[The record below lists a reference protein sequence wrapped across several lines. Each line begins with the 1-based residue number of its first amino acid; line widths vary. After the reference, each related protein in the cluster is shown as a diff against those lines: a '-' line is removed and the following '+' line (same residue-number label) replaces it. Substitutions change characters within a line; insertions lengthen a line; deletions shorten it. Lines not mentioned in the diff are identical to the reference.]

1 MAEPLKEAQENL
13 VKLFR
18 DVYFKAGAPL
28 SYGDEMRVRSTVE
41 TLVKAIRDEVI
52 QRAPPPPPL
61 AKPAEPQSAG
71 GSGDPFP
78 QQKGAQAHP
87 AAKATPEPPP
97 KRGFFGLVKSQVVPD
112 PHKKK

>member
-18 DVYFKAGAPL
+18 DVYFRAGAPL
-28 SYGDEMRVRSTVE
+28 SYGDECRVRSTVE

-52 QRAPPPPPL
+52 SQMPPPPAPP
-61 AKPAEPQSAG
+61 KPAPAEAQAA
-71 GSGDPFP
+71 GDPFP
-78 QQKGAQAHP
+78 QPKGTHAHA
-87 AAKATPEPPP
+87 AAKAPEPPP
-97 KRGFFGLVKSQVVPD
+97 KRGFFGGLVKSSVVPD